1 MFPKKS
7 AEEKKEKKSHTSI
20 NKHGDIILTIGSSS
34 KKKKCKYCKKE
45 FGSNETYKV
54 IFGKYYHDQ
63 CVHCHKC
70 DQRIFSISK
79 FYEDDGKILCHN
91 CMMKGLPKCAHCK
104 NPLKD
109 TYLVVNGKKYH
120 KECAPPH

>member
-1 MFPKKS
+1 M
-7 AEEKKEKKSHTSI
+7 TSI

-45 FGSNETYKV
+45 FGPNETYRT

-70 DQRIFSISK
+70 DQRIFTISK
-79 FYEDDGKILCHN
+79 FYEDDGKILCHV
-91 CMMKGLPKCAHCK
+91 CMQKALPKCAHCK
-104 NPLKD
+104 NPLQGA
-109 TYLVVNGKKYH
+109 YLVVNGKNYH